1 MPAVSI
7 GEIVDFVGG
16 QFTGPGDRIDR
27 SRRVAP
33 LAAGREDQLSFL
45 SNRKYAAQLA
55 ATKAGAILV
64 PENLE
69 GEDERW
75 IRVDDPY
82 FAFARIMTRWFS
94 AGRCQKGCRRKPSSL
109 HQRQA
114 RGRMWPSGHFA
125 TIGDNVVIGNNVTIF
140 QSVSIE
146 AGSVIGDDCIIYP
159 NVVIYDGTRIGRR
172 CIIHAGVV
180 IGSDGYGFAMHEGK
194 HHKIPQIGIVRIEDD
209 VEIGAG
215 TTIDRAA
222 LGETVIGEGTKI
234 DNLVQIGHNVKIG
247 KHCLL
252 VSQVGI
258 AGSTELGD
266 HVFVAGQS
274 GFSGHLKIGHRVQVA
289 AKSAVLEDVPDDTK
303 VMGSPAV
310 PFNEFA
316 RRHAAVK
323 KLARK
328 KQAVIRASLSEAGGP
343 PRCNAHPRRHR
354 RRYRI
359 APLAPSA
366 AKPPAARL
374 SPQAS
379 ATPLHRLQWIPL
391 FRRHEPLRRRPRPQ
405 ISEKMFRPSTPPPSQ
420 TAAPRFV
427 RRRNGSSSNFS
438 TSTRSAGQYGPTTS
452 E

>member
-1 MPAVSI
+1 MPTVAL

-16 QFTGPGDRIDR
+16 QYAGDRNR
-27 SRRVAP
+27 HVVAVAP
-33 LAAGREDQLSFL
+33 LADARGEQLSFL

-55 ATKAGAILV
+55 ETKAGAILV
-64 PENLE
+64 PQDLD
-69 GEDERW
+69 GDDERW

-82 FAFARIMTRWFS
+82 FAIARIMTRWFS
-94 AGRCQKGCRRKPSSL
+94 ARPRP
-109 HQRQA
+109 
-114 RGRMWPSGHFA
+114 RGVSPHASIAASATLGNKVAVGPFT
-125 TIGDNVVIGNNVTIF
+125 TIGENVVIGNNVTIF
-140 QSVSIE
+140 QNVSIE
-146 AGSVIGDDCIIYP
+146 AGSTLGDDSIIYP

-172 CIIHAGVV
+172 CIIHASVV

-234 DNLVQIGHNVKIG
+234 DNLVQIGHNVRIG

-289 AKSAVLEDVPDDTK
+289 AKSAVLADVPDDTK

-310 PFNEFA
+310 PFTEFA
-316 RRHAAVK
+316 RRQAAVK
-323 KLARK
+323 KLARRK
-328 KQAVIRASLSEAGGP
+328 S
-343 PRCNAHPRRHR
+343 
-354 RRYRI
+354 
-359 APLAPSA
+359 
-366 AKPPAARL
+366 
-374 SPQAS
+374 
-379 ATPLHRLQWIPL
+379 
-391 FRRHEPLRRRPRPQ
+391 
-405 ISEKMFRPSTPPPSQ
+405 
-420 TAAPRFV
+420 
-427 RRRNGSSSNFS
+427 
-438 TSTRSAGQYGPTTS
+438 
-452 E
+452 

>member
-1 MPAVSI
+1 MPSVSI
-7 GEIVDFVGG
+7 GEIADFVGG
-16 QFTGPGDRIDR
+16 KHSGDGARPITG
-27 SRRVAP
+27 VAS
-33 LAAGREDQLSFL
+33 LTQASDEQLSFL

-55 ATKAGAILV
+55 QTRAGAILV
-64 PENLE
+64 PQNLE
-69 GEDERW
+69 GENERW

-82 FAFARIMTRWFS
+82 FALARIMSRWFS
-94 AGRCQKGCRRKPSSL
+94 ARPMPKGISPKASIASSAKL
-109 HQRQA
+109 GTNVA
-114 RGRMWPSGHFA
+114 VGPFV
-125 TIGDNVVIGNNVTIF
+125 TIGENVVVGNNVTIF

-146 AGSVIGDDCIIYP
+146 AGSNIGDDCIIYP
-159 NVVIYDGTRIGRR
+159 NVVIYDGMRIGRR
-172 CIIHAGVV
+172 CIIHASVV
-180 IGSDGYGFAMHEGK
+180 IGSDGYGFAMHDGK

-303 VMGSPAV
+303 VMGSPAM

-316 RRHAAVK
+316 RRQAAVK
-323 KLARK
+323 RLARK
-328 KQAVIRASLSEAGGP
+328 K
-343 PRCNAHPRRHR
+343 
-354 RRYRI
+354 
-359 APLAPSA
+359 PL
-366 AKPPAARL
+366 
-374 SPQAS
+374 
-379 ATPLHRLQWIPL
+379 
-391 FRRHEPLRRRPRPQ
+391 
-405 ISEKMFRPSTPPPSQ
+405 
-420 TAAPRFV
+420 
-427 RRRNGSSSNFS
+427 
-438 TSTRSAGQYGPTTS
+438 
-452 E
+452 

>member
-1 MPAVSI
+1 MPTVPL

-16 QFTGPGDRIDR
+16 QYVGDRN
-27 SRRVAP
+27 RRVSAVAP
-33 LAAGREDQLSFL
+33 LADAHEKQLSFL

-55 ATKAGAILV
+55 QTKAGAILV
-64 PENLE
+64 PQNLE

-75 IRVDDPY
+75 IRVGDPY
-82 FAFARIMTRWFS
+82 FAIARIMTRWFS
-94 AGRCQKGCRRKPSSL
+94 ARPMPKGVSPLASISPT
-109 HQRQA
+109 A
-114 RGRMWPSGHFA
+114 RLGTNVAVGPFT
-125 TIGDNVVIGNNVTIF
+125 TIGDSVVVGNNVTIF

-146 AGSVIGDDCIIYP
+146 AGATLGDDSIVYP
-159 NVVIYDGTRIGRR
+159 NVVIYDGMRIGRR

-252 VSQVGI
+252 VSQVGV

-289 AKSAVLEDVPDDTK
+289 AKSAVLADVPDDTK
-303 VMGSPAV
+303 VMGSPAM

-316 RRHAAVK
+316 RRHAALK
-323 KLARK
+323 
-328 KQAVIRASLSEAGGP
+328 
-343 PRCNAHPRRHR
+343 
-354 RRYRI
+354 RI
-359 APLAPSA
+359 AQR
-366 AKPPAARL
+366 KPKP
-374 SPQAS
+374 
-379 ATPLHRLQWIPL
+379 
-391 FRRHEPLRRRPRPQ
+391 
-405 ISEKMFRPSTPPPSQ
+405 
-420 TAAPRFV
+420 
-427 RRRNGSSSNFS
+427 
-438 TSTRSAGQYGPTTS
+438 
-452 E
+452 